1 METKPGILG
10 PVLSD
15 LRSYRES
22 RATIRPVQG
31 NAFLEQEEFAFF
43 PTSKLGGKL
52 TIGNEFIYSLRSALL
67 YWNLLPVRYKALT
80 ITGEGIDPIRAF
92 TNNAGKFVVTGLKP
106 GEYSIDISGAKE
118 TAAFWISGER
128 TLEHIEQ
135 IVVTAP

>member
-80 ITGEGIDPIRAF
+80 ITGEGSTRSGPLPTTQANSWLRDLNRGN
-92 TNNAGKFVVTGLKP
+92 TRSTYP
-106 GEYSIDISGAKE
+106 GPKKRQHFGSVARGPWNTSNK
-118 TAAFWISGER
+118 SS
-128 TLEHIEQ
+128 
-135 IVVTAP
+135 